1 MYKTIKFLRDRLI
14 PDTLLA
20 RLLMILV
27 IPTALTQIVAA
38 YIFYE
43 RHWSDVSEKILNS
56 IAGDVVMVAHFMEN
70 SEFLDR
76 EKIITLAH
84 DNMRLDIQYRLGK
97 MNIRSGYKG
106 EEKLSLLYTV
116 ITNRL
121 KKKTNIEYANIT
133 GDIKVTIQLSRGYI
147 IVNIPNKRFSTP
159 TTYIFILWM
168 TGTAFILTVIATIF
182 CRNQV
187 RSITKLSKVADD
199 FGKGFKSSYF
209 KPTGALEVRRA
220 GGAFLQMQ
228 ERIIRQ
234 INQRT
239 EMLAGVSHDLRTPL
253 TRMKLQLAMLEPSQ
267 EIREL
272 EHDIND
278 MEYMIQHYIDFVQ
291 GEGTEK
297 VQYVCIS
304 DLLIQ
309 IVNFYNVQKI
319 SVISNIEANIMINL
333 KVNIFKRAIINVIE
347 NSVLY
352 AKNQVK
358 ISLMTLKEELIIT
371 IEDDGPGIPADKRD
385 MVFKPFYRLDHSRNL
400 NINGVGLGLSIVREA
415 VNGHGGQIELTD
427 SESLHGLKTIITLPL

>member
-1 MYKTIKFLRDRLI
+1 MYKNVKFLCDKLI

-56 IAGDVVMVAHFMEN
+56 IAGDVIVVTYFIEN
-70 SEFLDR
+70 SSVADR
-76 EKIITLAH
+76 EKIIALAR
-84 DNMRLDIQYRLGK
+84 DNMRLDIQYRVGK
-97 MNIRSGYKG
+97 MNIKAGFKG
-106 EEKLSLLYTV
+106 EEKLSLLYKV
-116 ITNRL
+116 ITSRL
-121 KKKTNIEYANIT
+121 RKKTNIQYVNIV
-133 GDIKVTIQLSRGYI
+133 GDIRTTIQLNNGFI
-147 IVNIPNKRFSTP
+147 IVNIPSKRFSTP

-168 TGTAFILTVIATIF
+168 TGTAFILTIIATIF

-199 FGKGFKSSYF
+199 FGKGLKSNYF
-209 KPTGALEVRRA
+209 KPSGALEVRRA
-220 GGAFLQMQ
+220 GKAFLQMQ

-234 INQRT
+234 VSQRT

-253 TRMKLQLAMLEPSQ
+253 TRMKLQLAMFEPSQ
-267 EIREL
+267 DIKAL
-272 EHDIND
+272 EKDIND
-278 MEYMIQHYIDFVQ
+278 MEHMIQHYIDFAR
-291 GEGTEK
+291 GEGIEK

-304 DLLIQ
+304 DLLVQ
-309 IVNFYNVQKI
+309 IINTYDMHKI
-319 SVISNIEANIMINL
+319 SILSDIEMDIMINL
-333 KVNIFKRAIINVIE
+333 KVNIFKRAVMNVIE

-352 AKNQVK
+352 AQSQVN
-358 ISLMTLKEELIIT
+358 ISLFNLGEEIKII
-371 IEDDGPGIPADKRD
+371 IEDDGPGITLDKRD

-415 VNGHGGQIELTD
+415 VNAHGGQIEL
-427 SESLHGLKTIITLPL
+427 SESEVLHGLKTIIILPM